1 MKLYEIDQAIE
12 NLIDDETGEV
22 LDLDAFLNL
31 KMERDRKIENMALWV
46 KNMTAEAKA
55 YKEEKEAFAA
65 RERATKNKLE
75 RVKKYLSTI
84 LGNQKFSTS
93 KVAISFRKS
102 ESVEVDDTFL
112 EWAKKNADDLLRYK
126 EPEIDKKAIK
136 EALKNGKEI
145 KGAYLKENQSI
156 QIK

>member
-22 LDLDAFLNL
+22 LDLDAFLDL
-31 KMERDRKIENMALWV
+31 KMERDKKIENMALWV

-84 LGNQKFSTS
+84 LDNQKFSTS

>member
-22 LDLDAFLNL
+22 LDLDAFLDL

-84 LGNQKFSTS
+84 LDNQKFSTS

-145 KGAYLKENQSI
+145 KGAV
-156 QIK
+156 